1 MSNTYFLAPLLPPIQ
16 LGQKPKLEKGD
27 LEALL
32 YSQLSEKDLN
42 QLKLLQLRYGIE
54 ALRRHSIGVEY
65 KADFLQEW
73 LDNYETHE
81 LRITYFHELLEA
93 FYAFVEIKG
102 CPFLKAYFK
111 EERDL
116 GEKFLSLRKGEK
128 SHAAPDSYIKLYE
141 KGPLYLEKGL
151 IQYKI
156 SMIDEWVGLN
166 VFSTDAILAY
176 AAKYYLNE
184 EALKWDHEKGEML
197 LDKLEKGTL

>member
-16 LGQKPKLEKGD
+16 LGQKTKLEKGE

-42 QLKLLQLRYGIE
+42 QFKLLQLRFVIE
-54 ALRRHSIGVEY
+54 ALRRHSSVVEY
-65 KADFLQEW
+65 KADFIQEW
-73 LDNYETHE
+73 LEKYESHALRMTH
-81 LRITYFHELLEA
+81 FHELLEA

-116 GEKFLSLRKGEK
+116 GDRFLPLRKGEK
-128 SHAAPDSYIKLYE
+128 SHSIPDSFIKLYE
-141 KGPLYLEKGL
+141 KGPLSIEKGL

-156 SMIDEWVGLN
+156 CMIDEWIGLN